1 MSDRCPI
8 CNSPTYGVGSGNYY
22 INSSLYNC
30 YRCGKYEIDSLL
42 AESIRKDLHDS
53 KKIANISGWI
63 REHQREFVDEIRY
76 GELLELKTP
85 TVAEKAQK
93 LLKYI
98 STVIP
103 KPGDKIDID
112 IGDMDEI
119 LDSINS
125 GNIPDHALKIAKLH
139 LPLLSASWS
148 EHYPDY
154 KFIIKVPSILPD
166 GQWIPH
172 LGIQMVSGG
181 DLVETDWNGFIVI
194 DSKPP
199 DISFEPSPLYALE
212 DGQPVLVNEP
222 IEVVVKCVDDWED
235 DDGNI
240 VEGSG
245 CYQYEDVPLG
255 EYPPFLVKG
264 NFCDND
270 TKCDENG
277 ERDFMICDQAGNC
290 QWFEDVFEAELLKEL
305 MIDHYDPVVPEFTG
319 VELAIIDNGDTVRSC
334 VRKLDGTETCN
345 GGGIGDAL
353 EASVI
358 FSFKIEGAE
367 DPDTVDSLK
376 VDPDA

>member
-30 YRCGKYEIDSLL
+30 YRCGKYEIDSLF

-119 LDSINS
+119 LDSIKR
-125 GNIPDHALKIAKLH
+125 GIFPRDNIEKAKKH

-154 KFIIKVPSILPD
+154 EFIIDDYLYHRHQYISTRFGIRITVDGWTYLESLKEINPDSQIAFIAMWFDERTKPLFMEIEKGVYDSGYNPIRVDRHEHVNKIDDEIISLIKQSKFIVAD
-166 GQWIPH
+166 YTGQR
-172 LGIQMVSGG
+172 GGVYFESG
-181 DLVETDWNGFIVI
+181 
-194 DSKPP
+194 
-199 DISFEPSPLYALE
+199 YALGLGLNVIWLCEEKDKKKLHFDTSHYNFLFWEE
-212 DGQPVLVNEP
+212 DKLENLKIALTRR
-222 IEVVVKCVDDWED
+222 IEAVI
-235 DDGNI
+235 G
-240 VEGSG
+240 
-245 CYQYEDVPLG
+245 
-255 EYPPFLVKG
+255 KG
-264 NFCDND
+264 NY
-270 TKCDENG
+270 KQE
-277 ERDFMICDQAGNC
+277 
-290 QWFEDVFEAELLKEL
+290 
-305 MIDHYDPVVPEFTG
+305 
-319 VELAIIDNGDTVRSC
+319 
-334 VRKLDGTETCN
+334 
-345 GGGIGDAL
+345 
-353 EASVI
+353 
-358 FSFKIEGAE
+358 
-367 DPDTVDSLK
+367 
-376 VDPDA
+376 